1 MAAPR
6 SLRSVLRGRVR
17 ERAAVDALLDRARAG
32 TGGGLLLH
40 GEPGIG
46 KSALLAYAAE
56 RADGMRVLRT
66 AGVEPEADLGYATL
80 HRLMFSVLG
89 SLDRLPEPQARALG
103 VVFGRAEGTAPDR
116 FLVALAVLS
125 LLSETAGERPLLCLV
140 DDAQWADPLSMDV
153 LAFVARRLDT
163 EPIALAMAA
172 RADEGRAIDVAG
184 LVDVPLAGLDR
195 ESAGAL
201 LAEHGG
207 ERLSPAERDELLV
220 ATGGNPLAIRELPA
234 VPRSLAAQGEP
245 APLAAGM
252 QQAFLDRARR
262 RDPGAQRLLL
272 LVAADGSGRV
282 DAIRRAAKTYD
293 GGDTP
298 VPMQPLETGALDD
311 LLVADGATLAFR
323 HPLIRSA
330 IYHGASQAERRSA
343 HRALAT
349 AFEADPAEADRR
361 AWHLGQA
368 SDGPDDAAADEL
380 ERSAERAMRR
390 GGPAAAAAALE
401 RAAALSGS
409 DDARARRWVAAA
421 RAWWRGGHATSA
433 HALLDRAERMPS
445 LAAAERLDLRALQTL
460 MDLRAGSPADALAR
474 LLPVLPDLVG
484 AESGQAVEL
493 LMLFGEAGFHANAGT
508 AWDEITVLAERL
520 PANTGGDTDL
530 LIRLFRG
537 ACRSRAGRDHD
548 FGPDDVAA
556 LERLTDPTTMAWAGG
571 MAYGIGLRDLAL
583 RMRRTAADR
592 ARASGAAGTLAWIL
606 EYVVGDEISAGRF
619 ATAEAHAEEA
629 YRFAVESGQP
639 STACRHQSSLALLAA
654 LRGDE
659 ERARELADE
668 VLAEANDRDLRSTAA
683 VAYRT
688 LGLLDLAT
696 GRATEAL
703 AHFEAIGRDRTAVHP
718 GLVLITVP
726 ELVEAAVR
734 DGRPERAQA
743 PYERFAT
750 WADATGAPD
759 LLALAARCGALL
771 ASGTAA
777 EEAYVRALELHTGT
791 GSPLERA
798 RTELLYGQHL
808 RRERRRTDAR
818 THLRAAQ
825 DTFRRIGAAVWADRA
840 GDELRATGE
849 TARQREPS
857 TLTTLTP
864 QELRIAT
871 VVSEGA
877 TNREIAAQLFLS
889 PRTVDYHLRK
899 VFQKLGVTSRTEL
912 TRLVLAEAA
921 GQPG

>member
-1 MAAPR
+1 M
-6 SLRSVLRGRVR
+6 R
-17 ERAAVDALLDRARAG
+17 ERAAVDALLDRARVG

-46 KSALLAYAAE
+46 KSALLGYAAE

-66 AGVEPEADLGYATL
+66 AGVEPEADLGYATV
-80 HRLMFSVLG
+80 HRLLFSVLG
-89 SLDRLPEPQARALG
+89 SLDRLPEPQERALG
-103 VVFGRAEGTAPDR
+103 VVFGRADGTPPDR

-125 LLSETAGERPLLCLV
+125 LLSETAGEQPLLCLV

-172 RADEGRAIDVAG
+172 RADEGRPVDVAG
-184 LVDVPLAGLDR
+184 LVDLPLAGLDR

-207 ERLSPAERDELLV
+207 RLSPAERDEMLV

-234 VPRSLAAQGEP
+234 LPRPVTTPGEP
-245 APLAAGM
+245 VPLAAGL
-252 QQAFLDRARR
+252 QRAFLDRARR
-262 RDPGAQRLLL
+262 HDLGAQRLLL

-282 DAIRRAAKTYD
+282 GAIRRAAEAYD
-293 GGDTP
+293 GADAP
-298 VPMQPLETGALDD
+298 VPAQPLDTGALDD

-330 IYHGASQAERRSA
+330 IYHGASQPERRLA
-343 HRALAT
+343 HQALAT
-349 AFEADPAEADRR
+349 AFEADPADADRR

-368 SDGPDDAAADEL
+368 SDGPDDDVADEL
-380 ERSAERAMRR
+380 ERSAERAVGR
-390 GGPAAAAAALE
+390 GGPATAAAALE
-401 RAAALSGS
+401 RAAALSGT
-409 DDARARRWVAAA
+409 DAARARRWVAAA
-421 RAWWRGGHATSA
+421 RAWWRGGHAASA
-433 HALLDRAERMPS
+433 HALLDRTERVPS
-445 LAAAERLDLRALQTL
+445 LAAAERLDVTALRTL
-460 MDLRAGSPADALAR
+460 LDLRAGSPADALTR

-484 AESGQAVEL
+484 AEGGRAAEL
-493 LMLFGEAGFHANAGT
+493 LMLFGEAGFQANAGT
-508 AWDEITVLAERL
+508 AWDEVTLLAERL
-520 PANTGGDTDL
+520 PADTGDDAGL

-537 ACRSRAGRDHD
+537 ACRARAGRDH
-548 FGPDDVAA
+548 GIGADDVAA
-556 LERLTDPTTMAWAGG
+556 LDDLTEPTTMTWAGG
-571 MAYGIGLRDLAL
+571 MAYGIGMRDLAL
-583 RMRRTAADR
+583 RLRRTAADR

-606 EYVVGDEISAGRF
+606 EYVVGDEIAAGRF
-619 ATAEAHAEEA
+619 AAAEAHAEEA
-629 YRFAVESGQP
+629 HRFALESGQP
-639 STACRHQSSLALLAA
+639 STACRHQGSLALLTA

-683 VAYRT
+683 FAYRT
-688 LGLLDLAT
+688 LGLLDLAA

-703 AHFEAIGRDRTAVHP
+703 AHFEAIGRGGGAVHP
-718 GLVLITVP
+718 GLVLTAVP

-734 DGRPERAQA
+734 DGRPERARE

-750 WADATGAPD
+750 WADATGAPA
-759 LLALAARCGALL
+759 LLALAARCRALL
-771 ASGTAA
+771 ASGTAV
-777 EEAYVRALELHTGT
+777 EEAYAKALELHAGT
-791 GSPLERA
+791 ESPLERA
-798 RTELLYGQHL
+798 RTELLFGQYL
-808 RRERRRTDAR
+808 RRERRRADAR
-818 THLRAAQ
+818 TQLRAAQ
-825 DTFRRIGAAVWADRA
+825 VTFRRIGAAVWADRA
-840 GDELRATGE
+840 GEELRATGE

-912 TRLVLAEAA
+912 TRVILAETA
-921 GQPG
+921 PG